1 MVNLAFPPKMYNTQP
16 ILPGAG
22 LCLFSTLSLLWN
34 EFFLVNILDT
44 VIGIL
49 QLAKPK
55 GTVGV
60 STVIRRKTSAF
71 SNNPPPNDCFAT
83 NLLTINYDELSNR
96 TSWEIRLAINYNH
109 DVSGSAR
116 FNFGFPVPCSIN
128 FLI

>member
-1 MVNLAFPPKMYNTQP
+1 MFSVAFSSKNVQHPTYF
-16 ILPGAG
+16 AW
-22 LCLFSTLSLLWN
+22 SRSLLIFHFYPLSGTS
-34 EFFLVNILDT
+34 FFEVNILDT

-60 STVIRRKTSAF
+60 STVICRKTSAF

-109 DVSGSAR
+109 DVSGSAI
-116 FNFGFPVPCSIN
+116 FEF
-128 FLI
+128 

>member
-22 LCLFSTLSLLWN
+22 LCLFSTLSSLWN

-83 NLLTINYDELSNR
+83 NLLTINYDELSNG
-96 TSWEIRLAINYNH
+96 TSCEIRLDYQLQPQCKWFCVIQMVFQCYA
-109 DVSGSAR
+109 V
-116 FNFGFPVPCSIN
+116 
-128 FLI
+128 

>member
-1 MVNLAFPPKMYNTQP
+1 MYNTQP

-22 LCLFSTLSLLWN
+22 FCLFSTLSSLWN

-60 STVIRRKTSAF
+60 STVTRRKTSAF
-71 SNNPPPNDCFAT
+71 SNNPPPQR
-83 NLLTINYDELSNR
+83 LLRYEFDDIKITMNCPMGQVVKSDW
-96 TSWEIRLAINYNH
+96 TINYNH
-109 DVSGSAR
+109 DVSGFAR
-116 FNFGFPVPCSIN
+116 FKF
-128 FLI
+128 